1 MTARNRLEV
10 AWQCIAKLR
19 TLRISF
25 CAFTAQLKTLTEP
38 YRKSNLR
45 KTVNG
50 VFCGAVI
57 SGEQVRFSIRI
68 YTMSKSLVFK
78 GNEITPFDNGD
89 NKIWFTSSQM
99 AKLLEYKN
107 EKSVTNLYNAN
118 KDEFS
123 DDMTMVTETMT
134 NGINNNLRKKK
145 VRIFSVR
152 GAHLIGMLANTDV
165 AKSLRRWLLDLAEKE
180 SKPQTGLANL
190 DMNELKTLTINE
202 MQN

>member
-1 MTARNRLEV
+1 
-10 AWQCIAKLR
+10 
-19 TLRISF
+19 
-25 CAFTAQLKTLTEP
+25 
-38 YRKSNLR
+38 
-45 KTVNG
+45 
-50 VFCGAVI
+50 
-57 SGEQVRFSIRI
+57 
-68 YTMSKSLVFK
+68 MSKSLVFK
-78 GNEITPFDNGD
+78 GNEITPFDNRD

-152 GAHLIGMLANTDV
+152 GAHQ
-165 AKSLRRWLLDLAEKE
+165 SEC
-180 SKPQTGLANL
+180 
-190 DMNELKTLTINE
+190 
-202 MQN
+202 

>member
-1 MTARNRLEV
+1 
-10 AWQCIAKLR
+10 
-19 TLRISF
+19 
-25 CAFTAQLKTLTEP
+25 
-38 YRKSNLR
+38 
-45 KTVNG
+45 
-50 VFCGAVI
+50 
-57 SGEQVRFSIRI
+57 
-68 YTMSKSLVFK
+68 MSKSLVFK

-165 AKSLRRWLLDLAEKE
+165 ARWEAC
-180 SKPQTGLANL
+180 N
-190 DMNELKTLTINE
+190 M
-202 MQN
+202 